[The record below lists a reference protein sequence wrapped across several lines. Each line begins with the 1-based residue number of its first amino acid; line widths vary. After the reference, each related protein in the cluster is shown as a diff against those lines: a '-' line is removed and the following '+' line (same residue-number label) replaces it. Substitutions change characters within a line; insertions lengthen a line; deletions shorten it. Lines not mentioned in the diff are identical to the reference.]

1 MEVEVLMESLLAWQL
16 TVETGDRFNDW
27 KLTLVVGVCGDN
39 LEVHCESLDQP
50 VKNPEKFGWR

>member
-1 MEVEVLMESLLAWQL
+1 MESLLAWQL